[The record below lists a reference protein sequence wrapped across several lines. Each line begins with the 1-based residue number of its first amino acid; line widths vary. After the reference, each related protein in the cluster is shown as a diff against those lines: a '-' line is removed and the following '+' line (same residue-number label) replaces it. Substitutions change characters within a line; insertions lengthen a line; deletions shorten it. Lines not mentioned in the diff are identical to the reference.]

1 MTSKL
6 LILQNLLCNTKRN
19 KFNASQTP
27 AADGSYRPHKRDSC
41 SHSPTVR
48 GNPAQASL
56 SLITF
61 GHFLRIQ
68 IPTDTYINQPNST
81 SHPPPTIFSLV
92 SPRTRFNFSTHRV
105 SSHDSDVTGS
115 RPSLLGSSPGLLL
128 AMVRAL
134 NLRLALQATAI
145 KVSANLVTQLIIHIR
160 TPGVSTFD
168 LQQVFE
174 FAVYGCLGS
183 QIGNIIQFILEDC
196 FPTGHAIRA
205 NEILPQVQADPKQ
218 VEEKKDDDNPAKPK
232 RWYNVSPDLIWR
244 NVFAKLILDQ
254 TIGLAISGSV
264 FLICTN
270 IARVAHP
277 YLVTEVIRNRL
288 WPLIKA
294 GWHIW
299 PLVAVC
305 NFLWV
310 PVRSRVLVAVCVG
323 FGWSIF
329 LSVFAMRKQN

>member
-1 MTSKL
+1 
-6 LILQNLLCNTKRN
+6 
-19 KFNASQTP
+19 
-27 AADGSYRPHKRDSC
+27 
-41 SHSPTVR
+41 
-48 GNPAQASL
+48 
-56 SLITF
+56 
-61 GHFLRIQ
+61 
-68 IPTDTYINQPNST
+68 
-81 SHPPPTIFSLV
+81 
-92 SPRTRFNFSTHRV
+92 
-105 SSHDSDVTGS
+105 
-115 RPSLLGSSPGLLL
+115 
-128 AMVRAL
+128 MVRAL

-183 QIGNIIQFILEDC
+183 QIGNIIQFVLEDC

>member
-1 MTSKL
+1 M
-6 LILQNLLCNTKRN
+6 
-19 KFNASQTP
+19 P
-27 AADGSYRPHKRDSC
+27 VRP
-41 SHSPTVR
+41 
-48 GNPAQASL
+48 Q
-56 SLITF
+56 
-61 GHFLRIQ
+61 
-68 IPTDTYINQPNST
+68 QP
-81 SHPPPTIFSLV
+81 
-92 SPRTRFNFSTHRV
+92 
-105 SSHDSDVTGS
+105 
-115 RPSLLGSSPGLLL
+115 
-128 AMVRAL
+128 
-134 NLRLALQATAI
+134 
-145 KVSANLVTQLIIHIR
+145 LIIHIR

>member
-1 MTSKL
+1 
-6 LILQNLLCNTKRN
+6 
-19 KFNASQTP
+19 
-27 AADGSYRPHKRDSC
+27 
-41 SHSPTVR
+41 
-48 GNPAQASL
+48 
-56 SLITF
+56 
-61 GHFLRIQ
+61 
-68 IPTDTYINQPNST
+68 
-81 SHPPPTIFSLV
+81 
-92 SPRTRFNFSTHRV
+92 
-105 SSHDSDVTGS
+105 
-115 RPSLLGSSPGLLL
+115 
-128 AMVRAL
+128 MVRAL